1 MFREYFC
8 LSALILAGCFLILN
22 RRSAEV
28 RLCQA
33 DAPDRHSL
41 LFPALSSTPLRCLV
55 VEDQLMIQQ
64 LLMAMLGQ
72 HPALQVVGSACS
84 VANGIAACSELA
96 PDLLI
101 LDIALPDGDGL
112 SVARALATLDP
123 SARVIVLSS
132 FASTVERPPELR
144 SQIVA
149 ILDKSRA
156 YQDLI
161 REVESL
167 LPEGLQPPPTPSL
180 DLSLL
185 TPREREILD
194 LVGRG
199 WSSRSIAERLIISQH
214 TVETHRRNICSKL
227 GLSGAALVRQASL
240 LVQAPRVLGGG

>member
-1 MFREYFC
+1 M
-8 LSALILAGCFLILN
+8 LSL
-22 RRSAEV
+22 
-28 RLCQA
+28 
-33 DAPDRHSL
+33 
-41 LFPALSSTPLRCLV
+41 ALSSSPLRCLV

-64 LLMAMLGQ
+64 LLMAMLDQ

-84 VANGIAACSELA
+84 VAEGIAACAELA

-112 SVARALATLDP
+112 TVARALASLD
-123 SARVIVLSS
+123 SAARVIVLSS

-161 REVESL
+161 RAVEAL
-167 LPEGLQPPPTPSL
+167 LPEGMPPRPTPLL

-185 TPREREILD
+185 TPREREILE

-199 WSSRSIAERLIISQH
+199 CSSRHIAEQLIISQH

-240 LVQAPRVLGGG
+240 LMQLPRDRS

>member
-1 MFREYFC
+1 
-8 LSALILAGCFLILN
+8 
-22 RRSAEV
+22 
-28 RLCQA
+28 
-33 DAPDRHSL
+33 
-41 LFPALSSTPLRCLV
+41 
-55 VEDQLMIQQ
+55 MIQQ
-64 LLMAMLGQ
+64 LLMAMLDQ
-72 HPALQVVGSACS
+72 HPALQVVGSASS
-84 VANGIAACSELA
+84 VADGIAACSQLA

-112 SVARALATLDP
+112 SVARALTELDP
-123 SARVIVLSS
+123 AARVIVLSS

-161 REVESL
+161 REVEAL
-167 LPEGLQPPPTPSL
+167 LPDGVVPPQTLPQL

-185 TPREREILD
+185 TPREQEILE

-199 WSSRSIAERLIISQH
+199 CSSRQIAEQLIISQH

-240 LVQAPRVLGGG
+240 HVQAPQSPARR

>member
-1 MFREYFC
+1 
-8 LSALILAGCFLILN
+8 
-22 RRSAEV
+22 
-28 RLCQA
+28 
-33 DAPDRHSL
+33 
-41 LFPALSSTPLRCLV
+41 LSSSPLRCLV
-55 VEDQLMIQQ
+55 VEDQLMMQQ

-84 VANGIAACSELA
+84 VAEGIAACSALI

-112 SVARALATLDP
+112 TVARALARLDP

-132 FASTVERPPELR
+132 FAGTVERPPELR

-161 REVESL
+161 REVEAL
-167 LPEGLQPPPTPSL
+167 LPEGLPPRPAPSL
-180 DLSLL
+180 DLTLL
-185 TPREREILD
+185 TPREREILE

-199 WSSRSIAERLIISQH
+199 WSSRSIAERLIISPH

-240 LVQAPRVLGGG
+240 LVQSFQAPGGA

>member
-1 MFREYFC
+1 MSGR
-8 LSALILAGCFLILN
+8 
-22 RRSAEV
+22 
-28 RLCQA
+28 
-33 DAPDRHSL
+33 
-41 LFPALSSTPLRCLV
+41 PLRCLV

-72 HPALQVVGSACS
+72 HPALQVVGSACN
-84 VANGIAACSELA
+84 VAEGIAACAELA

-112 SVARALATLDP
+112 GVARALALLNP
-123 SARVIVLSS
+123 FARVIVLSS
-132 FASTVERPPELR
+132 FASTVERPPALR

-161 REVESL
+161 REVEAL
-167 LPEGLQPPPTPSL
+167 LPEGVPQRHGCSL
-180 DLSLL
+180 DLALL
-185 TPREREILD
+185 TPRERQILE

-199 WSSRSIAERLIISQH
+199 CSSREIAEQLTISPH
-214 TVETHRRNICSKL
+214 TVETHRRKICSKL

-240 LVQAPRVLGGG
+240 LAQPPDTPGRS